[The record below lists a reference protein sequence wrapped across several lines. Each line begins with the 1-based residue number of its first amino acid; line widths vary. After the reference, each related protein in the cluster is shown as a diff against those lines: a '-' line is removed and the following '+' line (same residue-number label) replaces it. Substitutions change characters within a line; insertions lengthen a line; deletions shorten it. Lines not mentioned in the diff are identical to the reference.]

1 MNTLHLRA
9 IERKEAI
16 RKEFDKIL
24 KEVREQEVGKLTLL
38 REQTEKKKEGIYQL
52 KMEREK
58 CLHRTLHEEE
68 LQACRT
74 ERAALEKENHEYR
87 LKQKE
92 AEQQMELVRR
102 RWELDQTA
110 CEQQFTAR
118 QKDIEQ
124 QITLAKERVAEI
136 DRLLDNRQGSFY
148 EWLSQ
153 NCQGWEDTI
162 GKVVDEKL
170 SLFRM
175 PVKPLS
181 MALNSTSR
189 LSVRR

>member
-1 MNTLHLRA
+1 MPLSVSRNGKNAELNTLHLRA

-58 CLHRTLHEEE
+58 CLHRTLYEEE

-74 ERAALEKENHEYR
+74 ERAALEKENHEHR

-92 AEQQMELVRR
+92 
-102 RWELDQTA
+102 
-110 CEQQFTAR
+110 
-118 QKDIEQ
+118 
-124 QITLAKERVAEI
+124 
-136 DRLLDNRQGSFY
+136 S
-148 EWLSQ
+148 
-153 NCQGWEDTI
+153 
-162 GKVVDEKL
+162 
-170 SLFRM
+170 
-175 PVKPLS
+175 
-181 MALNSTSR
+181 
-189 LSVRR
+189 